1 MGLKDFSKKLDKYS
15 TLALDTAPIIYFIEA
30 NPTYE
35 AFVNEAFQRIDQGE
49 IIAFTSILTLTE
61 TLVFPLEKNLEPLA
75 ENYKKLLLGTSGISS
90 LEITAP
96 IAEKAAE
103 LRAKYSSKALKTP
116 DAIQIATAMAMGC
129 NAILTNDTGWRV
141 VSEIE
146 VLILEDYIEKQP
158 EQ

>member
-75 ENYKKLLLGTSGISS
+75 KNYKKLLLGTSGISS

-96 IAEKAAE
+96 IA
-103 LRAKYSSKALKTP
+103 
-116 DAIQIATAMAMGC
+116 
-129 NAILTNDTGWRV
+129 
-141 VSEIE
+141 
-146 VLILEDYIEKQP
+146 
-158 EQ
+158 